1 MATSKI
7 TLDNAIRAKYM
18 ELVKGCLEANGEQ
31 VLLVGS
37 NEFALPCVDDE
48 GNDKYLVL
56 TFKVPTGARGGEPYN
71 GFEEAEDYAA
81 HLKAKKKKKKIA
93 AEKKAKKIAADQ
105 ALREEK
111 ARLKEIE
118 KAKAE

>member
-7 TLDNAIRAKYM
+7 ILDNAIRAKYM
-18 ELVKGCLEANGEQ
+18 ELVKGCLETNGEQ
-31 VLLVGS
+31 VLQVGS

-81 HLKAKKKKKKIA
+81 HLKAKEEKAAAA
-93 AEKKAKKIAADQ
+93 AEKKAKKIAADT

-111 ARLKEIE
+111 ARLKALE
-118 KAKAE
+118 KEKGE